1 MDFKGMDQL
10 RRHVPGLQTR
20 GGEARLG
27 LTFAAMFTLVT
38 LFFAWVDRLFPEWMP
53 DGEIVFLA
61 LGFLV
66 MSLFFSRKKIYQQ
79 KYGELAYRNAFAHY
93 ALPGLAIIMAS
104 VAHVGYIPGPEIPD
118 LWWKTVLLWAGWLFI
133 IVGAAVWFR
142 AVLTFGADNLALL
155 YVYFP
160 KEGRLVDSNIY
171 GVLRHPTYA
180 GVLRVG
186 IGLGLLNGNW
196 YALLIA
202 VLMPLGLTGW
212 IRLVEEK
219 ELLERFPDYAEYRKR
234 VPAFWPKPR
243 DLIKF
248 FRFLIAGG

>member
-10 RRHVPGLQTR
+10 RRHVPDLQTR
-20 GGEARLG
+20 DGEARLG

-38 LFFAWVDRLFPEWMP
+38 LFFTWVDRAFPEWMP

-79 KYGELAYRNAFAHY
+79 KYGELAYPRAFAHY
-93 ALPGLAIIMAS
+93 ALPGLAIIIAS
-104 VAHVGYIPGPEIPD
+104 IAHLAYMSGPVIPD
-118 LWWKTVLLWAGWLFI
+118 VWWKPVLTWAGWAFV
-133 IVGAAVWFR
+133 IVGAALWARGV
-142 AVLTFGADNLALL
+142 ATFGADNLALL

-160 KEGRLVDSNIY
+160 KEGKLVNSSIY
-171 GVLRHPTYA
+171 SVLRHPLYA
-180 GVLRVG
+180 AVLRLA
-186 IGLGLLNGNW
+186 IGLALLSANW
-196 YALLIA
+196 YSLLVA
-202 VLMPLGLTGW
+202 ALMPLGLTGW

-248 FRFLIAGG
+248 FRFLI